1 METLYICIDE
11 SGVPSSGDCFTV
23 AGCWFGSDRDRPQ
36 DILVSTSQKLLSK
49 AATLKSLSSPPSELK
64 GKDYDSPTLGRLIN
78 QLKQIMYEDD
88 SIRCPSRAWSM
99 SYPLGFTVTMVQP
112 DISATT
118 IDGLANTELA
128 IPEIMKRLALNTV
141 LTPLFLSGLVDLSS
155 YDRVRVLLDAAVW
168 KRAANEFERATESE
182 LPTDSE
188 ITYSTRNS
196 KATPGIQFADLAAV
210 SWRRNLLTGECSTAA
225 GLLHDLRFAR

>member
-11 SGVPSSGDCFTV
+11 SGVPSSGNCFTV

-49 AATLKSLSSPPSELK
+49 AATLESLSSPPSELK
-64 GKDYDSPTLGRLIN
+64 GKDYDSSTLGRLISH
-78 QLKQIMYEDD
+78 LKQLMYEDD

-112 DISATT
+112 DISAVTV
-118 IDGLANTELA
+118 DGLTNNELA

-141 LTPLFLSGLVDLSS
+141 LTPLFSAGLVDTSS
-155 YDRVRVLLDAAVW
+155 YDRVRVLLDATVW
-168 KRAANEFERATESE
+168 KRAANEFQRATESR
-182 LPTDSE
+182 LSTDTE
-188 ITYSTRNS
+188 IDYATRNS
-196 KATPGIQFADLAAV
+196 KATPGIQFADIAAV
-210 SWRRNLLTGECSTAA
+210 SWRRNLLTGDCSTAS